1 LRWDYLCPALRRQFR
16 EARTDLDIREAIRD
30 WKQRER
36 EGFDTFYDAK
46 EELMDNL
53 YMPLTETEV
62 VEILKRNL
70 RPEIRHEILN
80 IPVRTVER
88 LREKCRR
95 RESFLEDVRKSLGYQ
110 IPFRK
115 QVSELV
121 EV

>member
-1 LRWDYLCPALRRQFR
+1 LRWDNLCTSIRRQFR

-36 EGFDTFYDAK
+36 EGFDTFYDAI

-53 YMPLTETEV
+53 YMPLAETEV

-80 IPVRTVER
+80 IPVRTVE
-88 LREKCRR
+88 
-95 RESFLEDVRKSLGYQ
+95 
-110 IPFRK
+110 
-115 QVSELV
+115 
-121 EV
+121 